1 MIINNVPHNDVALR
15 ILNAADTLMAE
26 NGVQYLS
33 THKIAKQAGVSV
45 GTIYLYFKDKDDLL
59 NQLILYL
66 FSQFNQAI
74 EKQYDETLPLFEQ
87 YRALWLA
94 KFEFMSNNL
103 NIVKNM
109 YQYESLPQFR
119 ELLRHCFES
128 EHLPWNRFIKRGLKQ
143 GVIVDLPLQILYAMS
158 MKVPQDLIYQQLSLD
173 KVYSQQL
180 IEDVILR
187 TWKAI
192 IV

>member
-1 MIINNVPHNDVALR
+1 MIVNNVPHNEVALR

-59 NQLILYL
+59 NQLVIYL
-66 FSQFNQAI
+66 FGQFNQAI

>member
-1 MIINNVPHNDVALR
+1 MIVNNVPHNEVALR

-66 FSQFNQAI
+66 FNQFNQVI

-103 NIVKNM
+103 NVVKNM

-119 ELLRHCFES
+119 ELLRYCFDAE
-128 EHLPWNRFIKRGLKQ
+128 ELPWSRFVKRGLQQ
-143 GVIVDLPLQILYAMS
+143 GVIVDLPPQVLYAMS
-158 MKVPQDLIYQQLSLD
+158 MKLPQDLIYQQLSLD

>member
-128 EHLPWNRFIKRGLKQ
+128 EHLPWNRFIKRGLQ
-143 GVIVDLPLQILYAMS
+143 TGVIVDLPPQILYAMS

-173 KVYSQQL
+173 KIYSQQL